1 MNKNLLL
8 NSENVLYT
16 NDEHRDSMTS
26 DISISNNII
35 KINKDLDYI
44 FNHFDK
50 DLLEEE
56 HLELEKKSTYC
67 CGCTNCCIL

>member
-8 NSENVLYT
+8 NSENILYT

-56 HLELEKKSTYC
+56 NLELEKKSICC